1 VTERRAAAR
10 ALLLACAT
18 LGPAALAALAA
29 LAAPVAAQEQTF
41 TVPAD
46 PSAPREQAIT
56 IVSDATAGARRPG
69 GFGWV
74 RVEAFNPDVASHEV
88 ELGVGDRSSLG
99 GAHARRVVRLG
110 PGERAALSLPV
121 PYANWLNELV
131 VRVDGGEPASSNIV
145 AAVPGSTSTLPSIL
159 ALTDDA
165 SFGALLRARAEI
177 EMPVLVDSGT
187 LTGFVVKRVR
197 DLPDAW
203 QMLSAFD
210 VIVLDARSD
219 FLRPESQQV
228 LADWVAAGGRLVV
241 AGEAPSGD
249 APLAAMLDDAPRTP
263 GTHGRAGLG
272 QWMLAP
278 RDEQCLGQDV
288 MQWLRAPELPG
299 LGRSFS
305 GLPHDGLAS
314 HLVIPGVGKVPRRQF
329 LLLILAFIVAIGV
342 ITLMQVRR
350 KRHGR
355 LLVVVPGTGM
365 AFTFALL
372 AYGYLSEGLGIKGV
386 VRSVTLLDQRRHEA
400 VDVAQRTVYAGLQP
414 DDLQLAPGTLL
425 VSWDQFQGSD
435 EQRQHRLE
443 LELTNGWVVGS
454 QALPARLPTSLAT
467 VSVCRPRERLRLRR
481 EGPQRLTIVPDAELR
496 PSDEPGSLLV
506 RDFQGEWWASTDDH
520 TLRRPDPDELPLMLD
535 RLLGE
540 YQRLEAVTEAGWS
553 ENGAVF
559 VGRARA
565 VNIQSPALDSQM
577 QLGLHG
583 WVAGFANAELPPGS
597 YLASVEDDPC
607 VDDLGLTVRWVSSAH
622 LVVGRLA
629 REDLLE

>member
-278 RDEQCLGQDV
+278 RNEQCLGQDV

-414 DDLQLAPGTLL
+414 DEPAARAG
-425 VSWDQFQGSD
+425 
-435 EQRQHRLE
+435 H
-443 LELTNGWVVGS
+443 
-454 QALPARLPTSLAT
+454 AARLVGPVPGFRRAAPAP
-467 VSVCRPRERLRLRR
+467 PRARAD
-481 EGPQRLTIVPDAELR
+481 QRLGRRQPGAAR
-496 PSDEPGSLLV
+496 APADEP
-506 RDFQGEWWASTDDH
+506 RDGQRVPAARAAAAAARGAAAPDDRA
-520 TLRRPDPDELPLMLD
+520 RRRAAP
-535 RLLGE
+535 
-540 YQRLEAVTEAGWS
+540 
-553 ENGAVF
+553 
-559 VGRARA
+559 VGRAR
-565 VNIQSPALDSQM
+565 L
-577 QLGLHG
+577 
-583 WVAGFANAELPPGS
+583 VAGARLPG
-597 YLASVEDDPC
+597 
-607 VDDLGLTVRWVSSAH
+607 R
-622 LVVGRLA
+622 VVGEHGRPHPAADRPRRAAAPAGPPPRGVPAARGGHRGRVERERRGLRRPRARREYPVAGARLA
-629 REDLLE
+629 DAARPARLGGRLRERGAAAGQLPGERGGRSLRRRPGPDGALGVERAPRRRPPRAGGPA